1 MLRAD
6 HGSRSNDYP
15 PVEQKHHI
23 PDSNRETDQKT
34 DNLLVHA
41 DVRKTTRANNRLK
54 LAVPNAVSISLAIP
68 AVHIYQ
74 Y

>member
-1 MLRAD
+1 MLRTD
-6 HGSRSNDYP
+6 RGSRSSEYP

-23 PDSNRETDQKT
+23 PDNNRETDQKT
-34 DNLLVHA
+34 DILLVHA
-41 DVRKTTRANNRLK
+41 DVRKTTRANSRLK
-54 LAVPNAVSISLAIP
+54 PAVPDAVSSSLAIP